1 MVLVLMPKSPNF
13 GNLKRKV
20 GIPSQDT
27 TKTHMVMTLSIITS
41 LEEREELRDPEE
53 DTEPE

>member
-1 MVLVLMPKSPNF
+1 MVLELMPKSPNF

-27 TKTHMVMTLSIITS
+27 TKTHMVMTLSIIPS
-41 LEEREELRDPEE
+41 LEEREEPRDPEV
-53 DTEPE
+53 DTELE